1 MLVRRYISERQLSME
16 LAADMLAFIRQRGLG
31 KAKSKVVFSDIKAM
45 ARPWSGCQ
53 TMIEKFGSGSN

>member
-1 MLVRRYISERQLSME
+1 ME